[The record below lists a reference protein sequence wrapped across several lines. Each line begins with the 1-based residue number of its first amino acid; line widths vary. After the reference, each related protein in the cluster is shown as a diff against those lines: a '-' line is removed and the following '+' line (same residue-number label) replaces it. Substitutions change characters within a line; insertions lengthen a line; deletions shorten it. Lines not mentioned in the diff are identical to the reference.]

1 MDELFRFVAL
11 RPPMPVSDEIILDGA
26 SPLALRLAKAREA
39 PDGRDAIDELARSFV
54 RSEDFVQDA
63 SSLNLPLDKLAEA
76 LDHARFDCRPYPSDP
91 GLDDLVKRTL
101 GEPSRILRQIA
112 EVHCRSHTIAG
123 QPARDET
130 LTSGGCTCGQ
140 CPWATEHRQR
150 GPANCL
156 RAGIRREIKKTLRS
170 IACMDF
176 SSAVPNSIIILLTNR
191 TSLRINQPRRSSW
204 RVPELSTMRWQH

>member
-76 LDHARFDCRPYPSDP
+76 PITPGSTPPHPSDP
-91 GLDDLVKRTL
+91 GLDDLVSAL
-101 GEPSRILRQIA
+101 
-112 EVHCRSHTIAG
+112 
-123 QPARDET
+123 
-130 LTSGGCTCGQ
+130 SGNRH
-140 CPWATEHRQR
+140 A
-150 GPANCL
+150 
-156 RAGIRREIKKTLRS
+156 
-170 IACMDF
+170 F
-176 SSAVPNSIIILLTNR
+176 SSN
-191 TSLRINQPRRSSW
+191 RRSSLPISHDC
-204 RVPELSTMRWQH
+204 RTACSR